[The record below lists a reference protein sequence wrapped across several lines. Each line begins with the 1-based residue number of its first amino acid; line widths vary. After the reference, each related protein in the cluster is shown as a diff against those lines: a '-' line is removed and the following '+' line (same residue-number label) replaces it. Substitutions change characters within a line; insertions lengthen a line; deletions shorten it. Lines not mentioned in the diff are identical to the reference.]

1 MRAVQLLLLLTGL
14 GTLRAES
21 EFLRIRSTPE
31 QSDCLEVAART
42 FAIGGGEVPVQ
53 LWLVGVSHI
62 GTEAYYQE
70 VQEMLAKADV
80 VLFEGV
86 DGNQPAFKQ
95 ASSEE
100 GRKRST
106 LQSNLALA
114 LGLVFQLHHID
125 YNQAHFINSD
135 LTSLQLMAL
144 FDGEEMPEDTP
155 AARAQMENL
164 IDNMEQNGVR
174 GEMAASVM
182 AFLDTRPG
190 WAKGM
195 RWGMVN
201 ILGNVTGNITEYTGL
216 PDHLRVL
223 MRVLIEKR
231 NEKVMSDIHDQL
243 QTLAPGQTLAVFYGA
258 AHMHD
263 FDDRIRET
271 YDAKLLDTTWMTAFS
286 GNLQTS
292 GLNLIEKKVLTWFI
306 NQQVRTLNL
315 LSQPVGEEEVI
326 GQ

>member
-1 MRAVQLLLLLTGL
+1 MRVILLLLLLTGL
-14 GTLRAES
+14 PPLRAES
-21 EFLRIRSTPE
+21 GFLRIRSTPE
-31 QSDCLEVAART
+31 QSDCLEVAVRT
-42 FAIGGGEVPVQ
+42 FAIGGGTEPVRLQ
-53 LWLVGVSHI
+53 LVGVSHI
-62 GTEAYYQE
+62 GTESYFQE
-70 VQEMLAKADV
+70 IQELLAKADV
-80 VLFEGV
+80 ILFEGV
-86 DGNQPAFKQ
+86 DGDQPAFKQ
-95 ASSEE
+95 ASGEE
-100 GRKRST
+100 GRQRHT

-144 FDGEEMPEDTP
+144 FEGEEMPEAAP
-155 AARAQMENL
+155 AAHAQMENL
-164 IDNMEQNGVR
+164 IDNMEQTGVR
-174 GEMAASVM
+174 GRIAASVL

-195 RWGMVN
+195 CWGMVN
-201 ILGNVTGNITEYTGL
+201 ILGNVTGNVSEYTGL

-231 NEKVMSDIHDQL
+231 NEKVMADIHDQL
-243 QTLAPGQTLAVFYGA
+243 QQLTPGQTLAVFYGA

-263 FDDRIRET
+263 FDSRIRET
-271 YDAKLLDTTWMTAFS
+271 YPADLLYTTWMTAFC

-292 GLNLIEKKVLTWFI
+292 GLNLIEKKILTWFI

-315 LSQPVGEEEVI
+315 ISQPPGEK
-326 GQ
+326 

>member
-1 MRAVQLLLLLTGL
+1 MRVWPLLLVLLGH
-14 GTLRAES
+14 GSLRAETDY
-21 EFLRIRSTPE
+21 LRIRSAPDT
-31 QSDCLEVAART
+31 SDCLEVAVRS
-42 FAIGGGEVPVQ
+42 FAVGDQDNPLQ
-53 LWLVGVSHI
+53 LQLVGVSHI

-70 VQEMLAKADV
+70 IRELLAKADV

-125 YNQAHFINSD
+125 YNQPHFINSD
-135 LTSLQLMAL
+135 LTSVQLMAL
-144 FDGEEMPEDTP
+144 FDGGEMPEDTP
-155 AARAQMENL
+155 AARAEMENL
-164 IDNMEQNGVR
+164 IENMEQDGVR
-174 GEMAASVM
+174 GEIAASVL

-201 ILGNVTGNITEYTGL
+201 ILGNVTGNVSDYTGL
-216 PDHLRVL
+216 PDHLRTL
-223 MRVLIEKR
+223 MYVLIEKR
-231 NEKVMSDIHDQL
+231 NEKVMADIHHQL
-243 QTLAPGQTLAVFYGA
+243 QILAPGQTLAVFYGA

-263 FDDRIRET
+263 FEKRIQET
-271 YDAKLLDTTWMTAFS
+271 YKAEILHTAWLTAFC

-292 GLNLIEKKVLTWFI
+292 GLNLVEKKVLTWFI

-315 LSQPVGEEEVI
+315 ISEPASGK
-326 GQ
+326 

>member
-1 MRAVQLLLLLTGL
+1 MRTWLFFLLLAGF
-14 GTLRAES
+14 GTLSAET
-21 EFLRIRSTPE
+21 EFLRIRSTPD
-31 QSDCLEVAART
+31 QSDCLEIAVRH
-42 FAIGGGEVPVQ
+42 FGIGDGDDPVQ

-70 VQEMLAKADV
+70 LQGLLGKADV

-86 DGNQPAFKQ
+86 DGDHPAFKQ

-100 GRKRST
+100 GRQRST
-106 LQSNLALA
+106 LQSNMARA

-125 YNQAHFINSD
+125 YNQPHFINSD
-135 LTSLQLMAL
+135 LTSVQLMAL
-144 FDGEEMPEDTP
+144 FEGEEMPEATP

-164 IDNMEQNGVR
+164 IDDMEQQGFR
-174 GEMAASVM
+174 GEMASSVL

-201 ILGNVTGNITEYTGL
+201 ILGNVTGNVSEYAGL

-223 MRVLIEKR
+223 MQVLIEKR
-231 NEKVMSDIHDQL
+231 NEKVMDDIHEQL
-243 QTLAPGQTLAVFYGA
+243 QTLAPGQSLAVFYGA

-263 FDDRIRET
+263 FEQRIQET
-271 YDAKLLDTTWMTAFS
+271 YAAEILDTAWLTAFC

-292 GLNLIEKKVLTWFI
+292 GLNFIEKKALTWFI

-315 LSQPVGEEEVI
+315 ISQPAG
-326 GQ
+326 GN